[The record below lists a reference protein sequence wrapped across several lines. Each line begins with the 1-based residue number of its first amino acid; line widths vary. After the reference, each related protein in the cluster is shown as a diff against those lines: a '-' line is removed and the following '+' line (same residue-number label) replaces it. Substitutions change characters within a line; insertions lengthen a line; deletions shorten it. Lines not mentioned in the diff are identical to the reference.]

1 MVRIHQTSVTLCPP
15 SVSLSGWSVPVLLC
29 PESSHSCEWNL
40 LTLMPPLPPWTTGLQ
55 SFEEGLWVTGRRTA
69 WNVLFALRLR
79 HWLWRWCFL
88 VLFFCCSFQLL
99 SSTSV
104 ISPLSIHCHP
114 LYEGQVLHRTLQTP
128 SPPVPHP
135 LYPLPSVSLT
145 TFCFYRTLM
154 AVFKTHC
161 DV

>member
-88 VLFFCCSFQLL
+88 VLFFLLFLSTPVIHLCHLPPLHPL
-99 SSTSV
+99 SSSLRGPSV
-104 ISPLSIHCHP
+104 APDVTNTI
-114 LYEGQVLHRTLQTP
+114 TP
-128 SPPVPHP
+128 CTPP
-135 LYPLPSVSLT
+135 PLPS
-145 TFCFYRTLM
+145 TFCFFDYLL
-154 AVFKTHC
+154 FLQNPNGSF
-161 DV
+161 